1 MNESLSELISFLD
14 IHFSIGFIVFLR
26 VAALTALL
34 PAFGERS
41 VSVRI
46 KLVLA
51 LAFTM
56 IVAPT
61 VGPNI
66 SQIGLSNLPT
76 LILSETLFG
85 FLLGIGV
92 RFLILSL
99 QTAGT
104 IAAQSTS
111 LSQILGGAS
120 IEPVPAMGFI
130 LIIGAICLAVTTGLH
145 VKAVELLI
153 LSYGFFPIGIFTPG
167 SQVAE
172 WGLNQT
178 RRAFSLAFTLSAP
191 FLILSLLYNLALGA
205 INKAMPQLMV
215 AFVGA
220 PVITMGGLFLLCLT
234 APMMLAVWIE
244 ILNSYLHD
252 PTLKLP

>member
-76 LILSETLFG
+76 LISVSYTHLTL
-85 FLLGIGV
+85 
-92 RFLILSL
+92 
-99 QTAGT
+99 
-104 IAAQSTS
+104 
-111 LSQILGGAS
+111 
-120 IEPVPAMGFI
+120 P
-130 LIIGAICLAVTTGLH
+130 TTPY
-145 VKAVELLI
+145 V
-153 LSYGFFPIGIFTPG
+153 
-167 SQVAE
+167 
-172 WGLNQT
+172 
-178 RRAFSLAFTLSAP
+178 
-191 FLILSLLYNLALGA
+191 
-205 INKAMPQLMV
+205 
-215 AFVGA
+215 
-220 PVITMGGLFLLCLT
+220 
-234 APMMLAVWIE
+234 
-244 ILNSYLHD
+244 
-252 PTLKLP
+252 